1 LGTPSYLDQ
10 GPEDTSFGA
19 PSPSPGATAS
29 GASRATDDLP
39 GQPLDSVGA
48 LISDI
53 AADLS
58 TLIRQETEL
67 AKAELRQSATRTGKG
82 AGMLGG
88 AGLAGYFALLFLSI
102 ALWWLIGH
110 WTGLGWSALI
120 VAVIWGIVAAVL
132 ASTGRT
138 ELKRVRGMPRTVE
151 TAKQIPDAM
160 KGNEDPR

>member
-1 LGTPSYLDQ
+1 
-10 GPEDTSFGA
+10 
-19 PSPSPGATAS
+19 
-29 GASRATDDLP
+29 
-39 GQPLDSVGA
+39 
-48 LISDI
+48 
-53 AADLS
+53 
-58 TLIRQETEL
+58 
-67 AKAELRQSATRTGKG
+67 
-82 AGMLGG
+82 MLGG

-120 VAVIWGIVAAVL
+120 VAVLWGIAAAVL